1 MSESINNNLRRFK
14 ATFTGPSSHL
24 AFLMMFIGVVVGPL
38 MLFVI
43 GGHGLSPSGQSILFP
58 ITLIALLLIIS
69 IGGGF
74 LLFRQ
79 SAYIGKYLS
88 IGPNRD

>member
-1 MSESINNNLRRFK
+1 
-14 ATFTGPSSHL
+14 
-24 AFLMMFIGVVVGPL
+24 V
-38 MLFVI
+38 LFVI
-43 GGHGLSPSGQSILFP
+43 GGHGLSSSGQSLMFP
-58 ITLIALLLIIS
+58 ITLIAMLLLIS

-79 SAYIGKYLS
+79 GAYIGKNLS